1 MNLLPIPALDGG
13 HVMFLLYEIISGK
26 KPSDKFLENAQMVGF
41 VLLISLLFANG
52 NDIYKAI
59 VGK

>member
-1 MNLLPIPALDGG
+1 LGNEPTYSSTDGG

-41 VLLISLLFANG
+41 VLLITVYLLTETIFT
-52 NDIYKAI
+52 KQL
-59 VGK
+59 